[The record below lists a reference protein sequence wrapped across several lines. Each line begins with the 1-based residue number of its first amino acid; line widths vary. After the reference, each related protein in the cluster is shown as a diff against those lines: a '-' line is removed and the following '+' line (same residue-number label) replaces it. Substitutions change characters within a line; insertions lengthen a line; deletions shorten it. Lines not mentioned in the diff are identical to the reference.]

1 MTRKLCDFNMSQCKL
16 TVLFLRRRRF
26 WRGHPGAPLAAR
38 LAAAPA
44 GAAEVAPPVVD
55 LVHHVVVRG
64 LGLVAVRVRVAA
76 AQYRRGNALGIC
88 QSE

>member
-1 MTRKLCDFNMSQCKL
+1 MTL
-16 TVLFLRRRRF
+16 TVLLLRRRRF

-38 LAAAPA
+38 LAARLAA
-44 GAAEVAPPVVD
+44 AAEAPPVVD

-76 AQYRRGNALGIC
+76 AQDRGGNALRK
-88 QSE
+88 

>member
-1 MTRKLCDFNMSQCKL
+1 MTL
-16 TVLFLRRRRF
+16 TVLLWRRRRF
-26 WRGHPGAPLAAR
+26 WRGHPGSSLAAR
-38 LAAAPA
+38 LAAAAA

-76 AQYRRGNALGIC
+76 AQDRGGNALRK
-88 QSE
+88 